1 MDQSYSAPDMFQDLW
16 VMSRLKGKR
25 NGFFVE
31 VGASNGVGASNT
43 LLMERDYGWSGI
55 CIEPNLDFYEK
66 LVKNRKCT
74 CDNSCIAGERKQV
87 NFRVA
92 GYYSGIEDELKE
104 WHRSEWDG
112 GEAVSKVTKLLS
124 DVLDQYDAPSTIDYI
139 SLDIE
144 GGEEKVIETF
154 PFDRYQVLT
163 MTIER
168 SDAFLDEIVRSK
180 GFEIVENTFMAPEID
195 WELHC
200 VNRSLLEV
208 SSSRS
213 LPTAWRP

>member
-1 MDQSYSAPDMFQDLW
+1 MEQSYSAPDMLQDLW

-31 VGASNGVGASNT
+31 VGASDGVGASNT

-55 CIEPNLDFYEK
+55 CIEPNPDFYEQ
-66 LVKNRKCT
+66 LVKNRKCI
-74 CDNSCIAGERKQV
+74 CDNSCIAWERKQV

-104 WHRSEWDG
+104 WHRSEWGG
-112 GEAVSKVTKLLS
+112 GEAVSRVTRLLS
-124 DVLDQYDAPSTIDYI
+124 DVLEQYDAPSTIDYI

-200 VNRSLLEV
+200 ENRRLLE
-208 SSSRS
+208 
-213 LPTAWRP
+213 P

>member
-1 MDQSYSAPDMFQDLW
+1 MEQSYSDWSQDLW

-31 VGASNGVGASNT
+31 LGASDGIGSSNT
-43 LLMERDYGWSGI
+43 LLMERHYGWSGI
-55 CIEPNLDFYEK
+55 CIEPNPDFYEK
-66 LVKNRKCT
+66 LVKNRKCI

-92 GYYSGIEDELKE
+92 AYYSGIEDELKE
-104 WHRSEWDG
+104 WHRSEWEG
-112 GEAVSKVTKLLS
+112 GEAISRATKLLS
-124 DVLDQYDAPSTIDYI
+124 DVLDQYGAPSTIDYI

-144 GGEEKVIETF
+144 GGEEKVIRTF

-168 SDAFLDEIVRSK
+168 SNASLDEEVRSK
-180 GFEIVENTFMAPEID
+180 GFAIVENTLMTPEID
-195 WELHC
+195 WEVHC
-200 VNRSLLEV
+200 VNRNLLD
-208 SSSRS
+208 
-213 LPTAWRP
+213 P